1 MSPELP
7 ISSPYRSTPDVAVSD
22 TERDQLNSR
31 LNGAFEAGL
40 LGAEDYQGR
49 LDGLFAAR
57 TLGELVPV
65 VTGLPPL
72 QTYNDPALV
81 DSSGGRPGELSP
93 ARSAN
98 RLTLVVVAGVSGAVL
113 LLVLLLL
120 VLVRF

>member
-7 ISSPYRSTPDVAVSD
+7 ISSPYRSTPDVPVSD

-40 LGAEDYQGR
+40 LEAEDYQGR
-49 LDGLFAAR
+49 LDRLFAAR

-81 DSSGGRPGELSP
+81 ASGGGRPGELSP

-120 VLVRF
+120 VLVS